1 MHSFKFAI
9 WYYINA
15 SLNFALEHS
24 KLNTPN
30 KAGTALVQLKYIQKT
45 LYQMISDTTVG
56 SEKSFWSLIQKT
68 ENKRKKIKGK
78 ER

>member
-1 MHSFKFAI
+1 MHSFKFSI

-24 KLNTPN
+24 KLNAAN
-30 KAGTALVQLKYIQKT
+30 KAGTTLVQLKYIQKT

-56 SEKSFWSLIQKT
+56 SDKSFWSSIQKI